1 MSTPA
6 DDLTA
11 KARIRNAALEL
22 FADYGETGTS
32 MRAIAAAA
40 GVTVGLVVHHFQTK
54 DGLREAVEDR
64 IVDLFAEAIE
74 RAPESGSARGVA
86 AARDASVAR
95 MLAETPAVV
104 GYLRRALLDVTGHK
118 GNVLTKLTDLTAQQ
132 VASLRTAGLASTDH
146 RDSNQVIGIL
156 VRQLGAL
163 FLQPMVDS
171 AWEQLAGPGALDD
184 GKPELAI
191 GVTDP
196 SPQRGSGL
204 GR

>member
-22 FADYGETGTS
+22 FADYGEAGTS

-54 DGLREAVEDR
+54 DGLREAVEER
-64 IVDLFAEAIE
+64 VVDLFSEAID
-74 RAPESGSARGVA
+74 RAPAGGGPRAVA

-95 MLAETPAVV
+95 MLEENPAVV
-104 GYLRRALLDVTGHK
+104 GYLRRALLDATGHK
-118 GNVLTKLTDLTAQQ
+118 GDVLAKLTDLTARQ

-146 RDSNQVIGIL
+146 RDSSQVIGVL
-156 VRQLGAL
+156 VRQLGIL

-171 AWEQLAGPGALDD
+171 AWEQLAGPDAPDD

-191 GVTDP
+191 GVVDP
-196 SPQRGSGL
+196 SSR
-204 GR
+204 

>member
-22 FADYGETGTS
+22 FADFGETGTS
-32 MRAIAAAA
+32 MRAIAGAA

-54 DGLREAVEDR
+54 DGLREAVEER
-64 IVDLFAEAIE
+64 IVDLFAEAIDE
-74 RAPESGSARGVA
+74 APDTGSARAVA

-95 MLAETPAVV
+95 MLEETPAVV

-118 GNVLTKLTDLTAQQ
+118 GTILAKLTDLTARQ

-146 RDSNQVIGIL
+146 RDSSQVIGIL
-156 VRQLGAL
+156 VRQLGTL

-171 AWEQLAGPGALDD
+171 AWEQLVGADASED
-184 GKPELAI
+184 VKPELAI

-196 SPQRGSGL
+196 SSRS
-204 GR
+204 RTS